1 LARAETAAWAASFAA
16 AFALAEVATMLW
28 HCIMRELVGFAQSFA
43 PDGCCGRVGDG
54 KAVVTGNCPIVD
66 ADADMAAV
74 AGPASASPGNV
85 KAATARHA
93 PTAAYSLKRNVNSP
107 EYVIRDAGSCRAQ
120 RHPWART
127 QESSHADR

>member
-1 LARAETAAWAASFAA
+1 
-16 AFALAEVATMLW
+16 
-28 HCIMRELVGFAQSFA
+28 MREVVGFAQSFA